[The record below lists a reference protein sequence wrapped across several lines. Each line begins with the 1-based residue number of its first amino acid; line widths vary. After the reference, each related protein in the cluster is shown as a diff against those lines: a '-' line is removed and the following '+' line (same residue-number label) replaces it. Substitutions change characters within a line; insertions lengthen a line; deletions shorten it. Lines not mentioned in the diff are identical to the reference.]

1 MDQATLPK
9 ASSICHR
16 LHSAVSVCHPS
27 EAFSHCP
34 VAGALGGKFC
44 CREVVGGPDQ
54 GEPANTMLMN
64 EDFVLQ
70 IMGITEEIPQKSD
83 IVVFILDRH
92 FSDFSSLL

>member
-1 MDQATLPK
+1 
-9 ASSICHR
+9 
-16 LHSAVSVCHPS
+16 
-27 EAFSHCP
+27 
-34 VAGALGGKFC
+34 
-44 CREVVGGPDQ
+44 
-54 GEPANTMLMN
+54 MLMN